1 MATAKEKKEE
11 VKKHLK
17 KLRAEL
23 RTIHLAVTDEL
34 KLPEADSIKK
44 LMDEMENLLLVLDP
58 KIKKKK
64 STKAT
69 KK

>member
-1 MATAKEKKEE
+1 M

-34 KLPEADSIKK
+34 KLPEASDIKDLMTDMESLLSI
-44 LMDEMENLLLVLDP
+44 VDP
-58 KIKKKK
+58 KTAKKKNK
-64 STKAT
+64 
-69 KK
+69 

>member
-34 KLPEADSIKK
+34 KLPEASDIKDLMTDMESLLSI
-44 LMDEMENLLLVLDP
+44 VDP
-58 KIKKKK
+58 KTARKKKK
-64 STKAT
+64 
-69 KK
+69 

>member
-17 KLRAEL
+17 KLRSEL

-34 KLPEADSIKK
+34 KMPEADEVKQLMTDMESLLSVVAPKSAKK
-44 LMDEMENLLLVLDP
+44 S
-58 KIKKKK
+58 KKK
-64 STKAT
+64 
-69 KK
+69 

>member
-1 MATAKEKKEE
+1 MPTAKEKKEE

-34 KLPEADSIKK
+34 KLPEATNIKE
-44 LMDEMENLLLVLDP
+44 LMTQMEDLLLVVDP
-58 KIKKKK
+58 KSKKNKK
-64 STKAT
+64 
-69 KK
+69 